1 MKSDGFADGNVFCGL
16 VSFAR
21 GKCRLRRRYA
31 FPLAK
36 IVSAALCTAM
46 FSCGMV
52 PKSVQPAVEEAVVAD
67 TVPPQDYP
75 SDARAVWHFV
85 EGLKAAYIREDTAA
99 ALAGYSRALGE
110 DSLYAPAAFGTA
122 AVLLSSSPE
131 QAEPY
136 SRMAYRSDSSNVW
149 YTTQFGRIKIMR
161 EQYDSAI
168 AIYSRLVRER
178 SDDPDNYRILAMLYG
193 EKQLPFSAIA
203 VLDSAEMRFGI
214 HDAISPLKRQF
225 LLSTSQYDKALEQS
239 AELIEANPYDIDNYL
254 ISAELYAYS
263 KRDSLALVNY
273 DKALAI
279 DSTDADV
286 LASLSEFYN
295 RRKDVYNYLRTLGR
309 LYPLPEVDLQ
319 RKIETFERLTADRNF
334 YKNNYNQLNKLAMS
348 LITAYP
354 NDFDVMSLYAG
365 HLIAS
370 GEMEL
375 ALDMFKSHVADSSA
389 RIEIFETVL
398 DLESYLER
406 EDSVE
411 KYTLLAL
418 ERFPDNAE
426 LYLRRGTFYMVG
438 KEYRKAERAFR
449 DAMRKVEG
457 DSLRGVTLGLI
468 GDAQYQDGRENA
480 AFRTYE
486 QALRLLPDNAMI
498 LNNYAYFLSEHDR
511 LLEKALEMSGRA
523 VAVEQNNATYLD
535 TYAWILYKLGRY
547 EEAKKTMRQAISLD
561 RTRSEVLMLHY
572 GDILFK
578 LGENFMA
585 ETYWKKALE
594 GGYDASEIERR
605 LEQIKTP

>member
-1 MKSDGFADGNVFCGL
+1 MKSGGFADGNFFSGL
-16 VSFAR
+16 VSRAKALCGSAGR
-21 GKCRLRRRYA
+21 T
-31 FPLAK
+31 FPLSK
-36 IVSAALCTAM
+36 CLSAALCAAL

-52 PKSVQPAVEEAVVAD
+52 PKTTVPAMVETVVAD
-67 TVPPQDYP
+67 TVPPEDYP
-75 SDARAVWHFV
+75 ADGRAVWHLA
-85 EGLKAAYIREDTAA
+85 EGMKAAYIRYDTTAA
-99 ALAGYSRALGE
+99 LTAFSRALRE
-110 DSLYAPAAFGTA
+110 DSLYAPAAFETA
-122 AVLLSSSPE
+122 AVLLASSPDK
-131 QAEPY
+131 AEPY
-136 SRMAYRSDSSNVW
+136 SRMAFRSDSANVW
-149 YTTQFGRIKIMR
+149 YASLFGRIKILR

-178 SDDPDNYRILAMLYG
+178 SDEPENYRILAMLYG
-193 EKQLPFSAIA
+193 EKHLPFSAIA

-214 HDAISPLKRQF
+214 HDAVSPLKRQF
-225 LLSTSQYDKALEQS
+225 LLATSQYDKALEQS
-239 AELIEANPYDIDNYL
+239 AELIEANPYDIENYL
-254 ISAELYAYS
+254 ISAELYGYS

-273 DKALAI
+273 EKALAI
-279 DSTDADV
+279 DSTDAEV

-295 RRKDVYNYLRTLGR
+295 RRSDAYNYLHTLGR
-309 LYPLPEVDLQ
+309 LYPLPEVDLK
-319 RKIETFERLTADRNF
+319 RKIEIFKRLTADHNF
-334 YKNNYNQLNKLAMS
+334 YRDNYNQLNKLAMS

-370 GEMEL
+370 GEMER
-375 ALDMFKSHVADSSA
+375 ALDMFKSHVEDSSA
-389 RIEIFETVL
+389 RIEVFETVL

-411 KYTLLAL
+411 KYTLMAL
-418 ERFPDNAE
+418 DRFPDNAE
-426 LYLRRGTFYMVG
+426 LYLRRGTFYMIGG
-438 KEYRKAERAFR
+438 KYRKAEQAFR

-468 GDAQYQDGRENA
+468 GDVQYQDGRSSA

-486 QALRLLPDNAMI
+486 RALRLMPDNAMI

-547 EEAKKTMRQAISLD
+547 DEAKKTMRQAISLD
-561 RTRSEVLMLHY
+561 RTRSAVLMLHY

-578 LGENFMA
+578 LGEDFMA
-585 ETYWKKALE
+585 ETYWKKALDE
-594 GGYDASEIERR
+594 GYDAAEVERR
-605 LEQIKTP
+605 LEQLKTP